1 MLRRGTAAVGLAMAL
16 AACGPAESN
25 TQNVAA
31 VPAPASPASN
41 TKLDACALVLPQ
53 ELADIFSG
61 RSFVID
67 NSGPTARNQPGGAS
81 RNMTTS
87 CTFVSAGASVQEM
100 MVVSVIVTVA
110 PDDGAQQTI
119 EAMKAGV
126 ESLGLGADPADIPG
140 LGDGAYWVN
149 LGGQRTAV
157 TVNVKHDPRIWL
169 AVSESSRG
177 QEVSMTVG
185 HLGDVARRVLS
196 RL

>member
-1 MLRRGTAAVGLAMAL
+1 MAL

-41 TKLDACALVLPQ
+41 TQLDACALVLPQ

-100 MVVSVIVTVA
+100 MVVSLLVTVA
-110 PDDGAQQTI
+110 PNDGAQQTI

-126 ESLGLGADPADIPG
+126 VQLGLGAEPTDIPG